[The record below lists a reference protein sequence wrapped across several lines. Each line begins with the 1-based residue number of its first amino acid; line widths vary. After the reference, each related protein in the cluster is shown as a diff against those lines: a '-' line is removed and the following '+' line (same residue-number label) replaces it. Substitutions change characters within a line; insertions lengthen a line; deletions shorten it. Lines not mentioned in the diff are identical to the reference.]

1 MRARFGFSDLVTAL
15 LPLGC
20 TVLLYRGGEMPLEEY
35 LTMGYDRDL
44 LLGVR
49 VPLDGIVSVAYES
62 ARNSETDL
70 PVLTCCLLSTSRQ
83 TGKSAILFRVGKN
96 TDFTAAGENTP
107 GNGSGRRQPG
117 GNRSLRK

>member
-49 VPLDGIVSVAYES
+49 VPLDGIASAAYGS
-62 ARNSETDL
+62 ARNSEQGPSGAHL
-70 PVLTCCLLSTSRQ
+70 RGC
-83 TGKSAILFRVGKN
+83 SA
-96 TDFTAAGENTP
+96 
-107 GNGSGRRQPG
+107 PG
-117 GNRSLRK
+117 GLLPC